1 MEGASPPPVLSLEAG
16 SPLTKP
22 PSTVVQLQE
31 LACSP
36 QSVRKLDGDEEA
48 IPEAGTSGTGQGQQ
62 VWEGGGGAGLVTPGL
77 VFWSLFPSW
86 P

>member
-31 LACSP
+31 LAWSP
-36 QSVRKLDGDEEA
+36 QSVRKLDGDDEA
-48 IPEAGTSGTGQGQQ
+48 IPEAGILQALVRDSKFGKG
-62 VWEGGGGAGLVTPGL
+62 EGEPGL
-77 VFWSLFPSW
+77 
-86 P
+86 